1 MGHPSDKYGRK
12 APEGIS
18 QPIWD
23 AAIEEWL
30 EDYDTVDKR
39 DIMRIARRM
48 IREEP
53 DVLKRWWPDA
63 TETVAE

>member
-1 MGHPSDKYGRK
+1 MGSASDTYGRK
-12 APEGIS
+12 APDGIP
-18 QPIWD
+18 QDIWD

-30 EDYDTVDKR
+30 EDFSTIDKR

-48 IREEP
+48 VREQP

-63 TETVAE
+63 TETVAG

>member
-1 MGHPSDKYGRK
+1 MSVGRK
-12 APEGIS
+12 APEGIP

-30 EDYDTVDKR
+30 DDSSTIDSGRIK
-39 DIMRIARRM
+39 RIAMRM
-48 IREEP
+48 MREAELAP

-63 TETVAE
+63 TETVEGGK

>member
-1 MGHPSDKYGRK
+1 MGIGRK
-12 APEGIS
+12 APDGVP
-18 QPIWD
+18 QTIWD

-30 EDYDTVDKR
+30 NDSSTIDSGR
-39 DIMRIARRM
+39 INRIAMRM
-48 IREEP
+48 MRETELAP